1 MMFAPILL
9 AWLLAVFTL
18 TAAGLV
24 NIIITLAVFALIV
37 SLLYYL
43 VTILPIVSPYKEWI
57 LIVLKVLVVLVLI
70 GMLLNFAG
78 VPIIQMR

>member
-1 MMFAPILL
+1 MSGLMLL
-9 AWLLAVFTL
+9 AAFTL

-78 VPIIQMR
+78 VPIIQLR